1 MSDYDVVSRAPSL
14 PPHPDDPYGV
24 ISHVP
29 TPPPAPPPGAA
40 KQAAASSLQGPQN
53 PLADLVQKI
62 LEFPQAIADAGANR
76 LAEGSHPGD
85 VTNPE
90 AKNPANWTQNE
101 PSSPLAATALHIAPA
116 ALAMA
121 GIPGQAGAAVKA
133 GRAATEALEGPFGM
147 RTGESN
153 PIARNV
159 AGSSAQ
165 PAVAARNQAIADPR
179 LGAQAGVTPGTK
191 LAPKSLEDAR
201 DAPNSVY
208 QRAGENIPTGNLSP
222 TAEQMVQGVG
232 ADDMIVHSPDTQA
245 TIDAQKARL
254 LSGPM
259 TGPEVVN
266 AQKALRF
273 NGFKNIGSED
283 PEQLALGHAQLKMS
297 DALHQHMLDTL
308 QENAPVSADQLNSA
322 RVALA
327 QNHTVESV
335 LGPNGNVNLTKLAKI
350 HNDNPGMLTGPM
362 RDIAQFASDHP
373 EVTRLP
379 SDAERFNPSGVGKDV
394 AGVDIK
400 NPQTWLQPFFGAA
413 ARNALTRGAEAP
425 PGPVTGLGG
434 EFAPL
439 APRQPAP
446 LDLQPSPGQAFTPH
460 QPQAATGN
468 PQRSFFGTGADH
480 FTASP
485 PTGAAPAAAGS
496 PGQLSLADLLS
507 HGVEQSPSE
516 GLSFGPM
523 GAPEQTG
530 IPFARNAAHEAGGLE
545 LAPGH
550 TYGGQPANNSDL
562 GNVMSQVVPKDIMTR
577 TTPAHFVEN
586 NDSIGGAASLEAQ
599 RRLKLNLEMV
609 DPDGHGMPI
618 IKDVTQ
624 ADVEP
629 LSGHVIVDRD
639 TGKITK
645 SGDMKPSL
653 ARNLLARWKARQQEP
668 QGGPALGSEF

>member
-24 ISHVP
+24 VSHVP

-40 KQAAASSLQGPQN
+40 KQAAASGLEGPQN

-90 AKNPANWTQNE
+90 AKNPANRTQNE
-101 PSSPLAATALHIAPA
+101 PSSPLAATALHVAPA
-116 ALAMA
+116 ALGMA
-121 GIPGQAGAAVKA
+121 GIPGQVGAAVKA
-133 GRAATEALEGPFGM
+133 GRAATEALEGPLGM
-147 RTGESN
+147 RTAESN
-153 PIARNV
+153 PIARNI

-165 PAVAARNQAIADPR
+165 PAVAAHNQAIADLA
-179 LGAQAGVTPGTK
+179 LGAQAGVVPGTK
-191 LAPKSLEDAR
+191 LSSKSLEAAR
-201 DAPNSVY
+201 EAPNSVY
-208 QRAGENIPTGNLSP
+208 QRASASIPTGPLSP
-222 TAEQMVQGVG
+222 NAAQAVRGVG
-232 ADDMIVHSPDTQA
+232 ADDMIVRSPDTQA

-254 LSGPM
+254 LSGPL
-259 TGPEVVN
+259 TGSQVVN

-283 PEQLALGHAQLKMS
+283 PEQLALGQAQLKMS

-308 QENAPVSADQLNSA
+308 PENAPVTADQLVEA
-322 RVALA
+322 QRALA
-327 QNHTVESV
+327 QNHTVKSV

-350 HNDNPGMLTGPM
+350 HNDNPDMLSGTM
-362 RDIAQFASDHP
+362 KDIGQFASDHP

-379 SDAERFNPSGVGKDV
+379 SDVERFNPSGVVKDI

-400 NPQTWLQPFFGAA
+400 NPQTWLQPFFGGA
-413 ARNALTRGAEAP
+413 ARNALTRGAKAP
-425 PGPVTGLGG
+425 QVPVTGLGG

-446 LDLQPSPGQAFTPH
+446 LNLTPGSGGAGGDIKPQFDEYGQHTNAASSEPTNATAFDPAQRPLVAGSEPH
-460 QPQAATGN
+460 QP
-468 PQRSFFGTGADH
+468 
-480 FTASP
+480 P
-485 PTGAAPAAAGS
+485 PGLGAAFRPVAPGTEGS
-496 PGQLSLADLLS
+496 
-507 HGVEQSPSE
+507 
-516 GLSFGPM
+516 
-523 GAPEQTG
+523 
-530 IPFARNAAHEAGGLE
+530 GLE

-562 GNVMSQVVPKDIMTR
+562 GNVMSQGVPEGIMTR

-586 NDSIGGAASLEAQ
+586 NDSIGGPASLEAQ
-599 RRLKLNLEMV
+599 RRAKLNLEMV
-609 DPDGHGMPI
+609 DPDGHGMPL

-624 ADVEP
+624 ADMEP

-653 ARNLLARWKARQQEP
+653 ARNLLSRWKARQQEP